1 MSIHYKNIRDT
12 AFAKNHILHYLLW
25 YGTLF
30 ARSSAWAVGD
40 LEARSIPRIEKVYK
54 MINAL
59 HNFSDEERKQIT
71 RLSQL
76 TNPDEFSEPSTV
88 EKVETIEEA
97 TQKEKQILLDIQGVK
112 EVVVLSDTDRRYI
125 FEHEEER
132 NHWVHESLRRQVL
145 FAATHDSTFRDPD
158 EAIVMKAWEKVI
170 FPVIEFHELKRKKVS
185 SSSPWMDVHEYLVP
199 KFKNFWDFDATLII
213 WFDI

>member
-1 MSIHYKNIRDT
+1 M
-12 AFAKNHILHYLLW
+12 LW

-40 LEARSIPRIEKVYK
+40 LEARSIPHIEKVYK
-54 MINAL
+54 IINAL

-71 RLSQL
+71 RLSQI
-76 TNPDEFSEPSTV
+76 TNPHDFKENNLA
-88 EKVETIEEA
+88 EKVETIDEA
-97 TQKEKQILLDIQGVK
+97 ILKEKQVLLNIQGIK
-112 EVVVLSDTDRRYI
+112 EVIVLSDTDRRYI

-132 NHWVHESLRRQVL
+132 NHGVHESLRRQVL
-145 FAATHDSTFRDPD
+145 FAATHDSTFREPD
-158 EAIVMKAWEKVI
+158 ETIVIQAWEKVI
-170 FPVIEFHELKRKKVS
+170 FPVIEFHEIKRNKVS

-199 KFKNFWDFDATLII
+199 KFQNFWDFDATLII